1 MKNDCEKG
9 SEKASFYVDGS
20 NRGDGSQPWDGSDGD
35 DGSGWS
41 LATVSRHICEIK
53 VTGL

>member
-1 MKNDCEKG
+1 MKNDCGKG
-9 SEKASFYVDGS
+9 SEKAGLNMDGS

-35 DGSGWS
+35 DGSGWC
-41 LATVSRHICEIK
+41 LATESRHIYKIK